1 MAEAILA
8 TESVTKSFS
17 GLTVVKAVTL
27 DFSAGQIHA
36 IIGPNGAGKTTLIN
50 LLSGELQPTEGR
62 VRYKGRDMT
71 GFAPDQFSRLGIGRS
86 FQITNL
92 YPSLSCM
99 QNCWIAAQSRLP
111 TSMRFFRSAERLSD
125 VHDRARAAL
134 ELCGLWPQHDT
145 VAAFLS
151 HGERRKL
158 EIALVLATEPELF
171 LLDEPLAGIGAHE
184 HQDMIDLLRQ
194 IAKDHTLVLIEH
206 DMDAIFQIAD
216 TLIVMVNGE
225 LLARGSVD
233 EIRANR
239 AVQEAYLGHGDGAG

>member
-1 MAEAILA
+1 MAEAILT
-8 TESVTKSFS
+8 TEAVTKSFS

-27 DFSAGQIHA
+27 DFSAGRIHA

-50 LLSGELQPTEGR
+50 LLSGELTPTDGR
-62 VRYKGRDMT
+62 VRFKGRDMT
-71 GFAPDQFSRLGIGRS
+71 GLSPDQFSRLGIGRS

-92 YPSLSCM
+92 YLSLSCM
-99 QNCWIAAQSRLP
+99 QNCWLAAQSRLS
-111 TSMRFFRSAERLSD
+111 TSMRFFRPADRLTD
-125 VHDRARAAL
+125 VRDRAMDAL
-134 ELCGLWPQHDT
+134 ERCGLGPQHGSM
-145 VAAFLS
+145 AASLS

-158 EIALVLATEPELF
+158 EIALVLATGPELF

-184 HQDMIDLLRQ
+184 HEGMIDLLKQ
-194 IAKDHTLVLIEH
+194 IGRGHTLVLIEH
-206 DMDAIFQIAD
+206 DMDAVFEIAD
-216 TLIVMVNGE
+216 TLTVMVNGE